1 MEDHPTGRFP
11 VVYHD
16 ITGITVVFFILKTG
30 GKIVKRTGIHIFIKT
45 IETTDAEAFLQL
57 ELRNKEFFQTYTPLR
72 DSNFFTIEG
81 QLNRIKSIMKNREL
95 EVEYSFGIYL
105 IGTGELIGKVTL
117 SEVVR
122 GPIQSCFIGYYLDK
136 DHNGNGYMTEA
147 VRLAVHYA
155 FHELNLHRIEAGV
168 MPHNLGSMKVLEKAG
183 FHKEGIAK
191 KNVKINGKWEDHQI
205 LAIVN
210 ENE

>member
-1 MEDHPTGRFP
+1 MKMTGRN
-11 VVYHD
+11 
-16 ITGITVVFFILKTG
+16 
-30 GKIVKRTGIHIFIKT
+30 IFIKT
-45 IETTDAEAFLQL
+45 MDTSDAEAFLQL

-72 DSNFFTIEG
+72 NNNFYTMEG
-81 QLNRIKSIMKNREL
+81 QLNRIQSIVKNREL
-95 EVEYSFGIYL
+95 EQEYSFGIYI
-105 IGTGELIGKVTL
+105 IGSEELIGKVTL

-122 GPIQSCFIGYYLDK
+122 GAIQGCFIGYYLDK
-136 DHNGNGYMTEA
+136 QHNGKGYMTEA
-147 VRLAVHYA
+147 VRLTVHYA
-155 FHELNLHRIEAGV
+155 FNDLNLHRIEAGV
-168 MPHNLGSMKVLEKAG
+168 MPHNQGSMKVLEKAG